1 MLENNNLLLTS
12 RTNCTTWPGRSTL
25 QSHDSDNKPPQFL
38 VSSGVRWHLPCPE
51 QVAEHQLLH
60 WWHCL
65 YDPQALDWAHTTRSP
80 QPESQPHPEN
90 NREKNISISYDQ
102 RVSCPFGKKDHH
114 HILVVEVNNFRWRAT
129 GGMAVVKN
137 RSSVIDLLT
146 DLLSAADFPLVPL
159 HHHRGL
165 YGVRGLHR
173 CWMHTAWVG
182 RKKQT
187 NKKKQ
192 YHFKWMLNH
201 TVKLSEDTYKRRAA
215 YHHCGWF
222 VQTVRQAVW
231 TGSSPCCLSLL
242 WWNHSLT
249 LSRFTLRNRRN
260 TQLWLNCGRN
270 KQKSSPLYRLFISSL
285 RLTSTWNL
293 PIYRLNTAQYL
304 NFFFAVFLL
313 FWSSGLHTA
322 L

>member
-1 MLENNNLLLTS
+1 MAWQLWRIARLLLIYWLTS
-12 RTNCTTWPGRSTL
+12 FPRQIFLSYHSTITVDFMA
-25 QSHDSDNKPPQFL
+25 SADFT
-38 VSSGVRWHLPCPE
+38 
-51 QVAEHQLLH
+51 VAE
-60 WWHCL
+60 C
-65 YDPQALDWAHTTRSP
+65 TRP
-80 QPESQPHPEN
+80 GLA
-90 NREKNISISYDQ
+90 
-102 RVSCPFGKKDHH
+102 GK
-114 HILVVEVNNFRWRAT
+114 
-129 GGMAVVKN
+129 
-137 RSSVIDLLT
+137 
-146 DLLSAADFPLVPL
+146 
-159 HHHRGL
+159 
-165 YGVRGLHR
+165 
-173 CWMHTAWVG
+173 
-182 RKKQT
+182 KKQT
-187 NKKKQ
+187 KKNQ

-285 RLTSTWNL
+285 RLASTWNL
-293 PIYRLNTAQYL
+293 PIYRFNTAQYL